1 MAASRKITETTGT
14 PLPTPGDPNV
24 FYVID
29 LSGYVFRAYHA
40 VAPLSNQKGEPT
52 HAVYGTTQMINLL
65 VRERKP
71 AYLAIAMDSRKG
83 SARKEIYADYKATR
97 QAPPPDLAQQ
107 MLRCEQIARAY
118 GIPIFQKDGIEADDL
133 IAALALRL
141 RTAHPDLKVVVVS
154 SDKDLMQL
162 VDDKLVLFET
172 MRNKVYGPNEVQ
184 EKFGVPP
191 SKVRDVLALMG
202 DSSDNIP
209 GAPGVGPKTAAELIA
224 QFGDIPTL
232 YSRLE
237 EVKRPK
243 LRDSL
248 YNAKADVELSQR
260 LVTLDTNHAL
270 DVKLEDLAWSPPDP
284 ERAMK
289 LRAIFTE
296 LEFGRLADALEI
308 RSTVVRATRALMTKE
323 ALAEF
328 VAGVG
333 QGPLAVLPLSTAHR
347 PHEGTLIGIGLSHHA
362 GDGVYLPIAHRY
374 LGNPAQVPL
383 ADVRAILGPLL
394 ADPGVKKVSHDWKL
408 AYQAL
413 KAAGLPA
420 QGLSFDALLGA
431 YLLDPEVKN
440 GLAELAQSELGVTLE
455 SEDVV
460 TRKDVQRKG
469 QRLSFEEVPIEDAT
483 RYQGTRADVAREL
496 CERQAG
502 RVTGANL
509 DGLLRDLELPLTEQ
523 LAEMELTGVKVDLRR
538 LAQIQEQVA
547 TQIRS
552 IEERARELVRAAG
565 GPADDFNCGSPK
577 QVEHVLFDVLHLPVL
592 KRTKTSR
599 STDAD
604 VLEELDEKHPL
615 AGVILEHRAL
625 HKLQGTYLEALPRLV
640 NPKTGR
646 VHTTYQQHVAA
657 TGRISSADPNLQ
669 NIPIRTEIG
678 RSIRAAFVA
687 EPGHAILSC
696 DYSQIELR
704 ILAHLSG
711 DPILIE
717 AFRKGE
723 DIHTRTARELF
734 MDGADGEP
742 TKEMRRR
749 AKAVNFGVVYG
760 QGENALAKNLGI
772 PREEAAEFI
781 SRYFQR
787 YEGVRAFMQEQIEV
801 ARRGE
806 GVHTLL
812 GRRRFLPD
820 IHSPNRALRAQAER
834 MARNTPIQGTAADV
848 LKLAMLALRT
858 PPVPG
863 ARMILTVHD
872 ELVFEVPLGREEEAA
887 AVVKQKMS
895 GVASL
900 AVPLAVDAG
909 WGADWASAK

>member
-14 PLPTPGDPNV
+14 PLPTPGDPDV

-71 AYLAIAMDSRKG
+71 AYLAICMDSRVG
-83 SARKEIYADYKATR
+83 SARKEYYAEYKANR

-107 MLRCEQIARAY
+107 MVRCEQIARAY

-133 IAALALRL
+133 IAALAVHLRKERPAL
-141 RTAHPDLKVVVVS
+141 RIVVVS

-162 VDDKLVLFET
+162 VDERTLLFET
-172 MRNKVYGPNEVQ
+172 MRNKVYGPKEVE

-191 SKVRDVLALMG
+191 ARVRDVLALMG
-202 DSSDNIP
+202 DSSDNVP
-209 GAPGVGPKTAAELIA
+209 GAPGVGPKTAAELMA

-232 YSRLE
+232 YARLD

-243 LRDSL
+243 LRESL
-248 YNAKADVELSQR
+248 AAARTDVELSQR
-260 LVTLDTNHAL
+260 LVTLDAEQGLTVRL
-270 DVKLEDLAWSPPDP
+270 DELAWTPPDP
-284 ERAMK
+284 ERAQK
-289 LRAIFTE
+289 LRALFTE
-296 LEFGRLADALEI
+296 LEFGRLADALEV
-308 RSTVVRATRALMTKE
+308 RSTVVRATRTIATRAALE
-323 ALAEF
+323 AF
-328 VAGVG
+328 VAEVG
-333 QGPLAVLPLSTAHR
+333 KGPLAVLPLATSHR
-347 PHEGTLIGIGLSHHA
+347 PHEGALVGLGLAHRA
-362 GDGVYLPIAHRY
+362 GDGVYVPLAHRY
-374 LGNPAQVPL
+374 LGCPAQLPL
-383 ADVRAILGPLL
+383 ADVRAVLGPLL
-394 ADPGVKKVSHDWKL
+394 ADPTVKKVGHDWKQARQLL
-408 AYQAL
+408 A
-413 KAAGLPA
+413 AAGMPA
-420 QGLSFDALLGA
+420 DGLSFDAQLAA

-440 GLAELAQSELGVTLE
+440 GLGDLAQGELGVALE

-469 QRLSFEEVPIEDAT
+469 HRLSFEEVPVEDAA

-496 CERQAG
+496 CERQQG
-502 RVTGANL
+502 RVTGAGL
-509 DGLLRDLELPLTEQ
+509 DSLLRDVELPLCEQ
-523 LAEMELTGVKVDLRR
+523 LADLELAGVKVDLPR
-538 LAQIQEQVA
+538 LARIQEQVSA
-547 TQIRS
+547 QLRT

-577 QVEHVLFDVLHLPVL
+577 QVEHVLFDVLKLPVL

-604 VLEELDEKHPL
+604 VLEELDERHPL

-646 VHTTYQQHVAA
+646 VHTTFQQHVAA

-669 NIPIRTEIG
+669 NIPVRTELG
-678 RSIRAAFVA
+678 RTIRSAFVA
-687 EPGHAILSC
+687 EPGSCILSA

-704 ILAHLSG
+704 ILAHLSK
-711 DPILIE
+711 DPILVD
-717 AFRKGE
+717 AFQKGE
-723 DIHTRTARELF
+723 DVHARTARELF
-734 MDGADGEP
+734 LDGGEGEP

-772 PREEAAEFI
+772 TREEAEGFI

-787 YEGVRAFMQEQIEV
+787 YEGVRTFMQEQIEV

-806 GVHTLL
+806 AVHTLL

-848 LKLAMLALRT
+848 LKLAMLALRA

-872 ELVFEVPLGREEEAA
+872 ELLFEVPLGREAEAA
-887 AVVKQKMS
+887 AVVKEKMA
-895 GVASL
+895 GVVEL
-900 AVPLAVDAG
+900 AVPLVVDAG
-909 WGADWASAK
+909 TGPDWASAK